1 MRRISILKN
10 IMNKLLKYLLQGLL
24 YFAPLAITGYIIYES
39 FMFIDGILKDLLSDI
54 FGITIPG
61 LGILIIAITLILV
74 GILGETIIANP
85 LQRMFTSLTSKV
97 PLLRFIYSALSD
109 LFSAFVGK
117 EKKFNQPVIVMI
129 NPGSNLE
136 KLGFMTQE
144 DLSPLNEKDKVAIY
158 FPHSYAFS
166 GELFIVPRNQVRE
179 VNLNP
184 GDVMKFVVSAGVT
197 GWDNSEISAE

>member
-1 MRRISILKN
+1 
-10 IMNKLLKYLLQGLL
+10 MNKLLKYFLQGML
-24 YFAPLAITGYIIYES
+24 YIAPLAITGYIIYEA
-39 FMFIDGILKDLLSDI
+39 FMFVDGILKDILSDL
-54 FGITIPG
+54 FGVSIPG
-61 LGILIIAITLILV
+61 LGILIIAGTLVFIGV
-74 GILGETIIANP
+74 LGETIIANP
-85 LQRMFTSLTSKV
+85 LQKLFNSVTAKV

-117 EKKFNQPVIVMI
+117 EKKFNQPVLVKI
-129 NPGSNLE
+129 NPASNLE

-166 GELFIVPRNQVRE
+166 GELFIVPRDQVRE

-197 GWDNSEISAE
+197 GWENSEITEENT